1 VRSLGLLPES
11 LSHDWHVQPSCQRPN
26 RTPPERREF
35 SPGELAR
42 MRIRLSSK
50 PYQHT
55 VRRKILST
63 STSHRLSTCFAH
75 GKVPIGDACRRT
87 RLPPKSRFLRIKP
100 FGMTT
105 FECRARLQRATIWSS
120 ALAPM
125 ETPHRTFGAR
135 RGGRLEIEKRSYVW
149 RSFLKEPFG
158 SVLFPNRSPV
168 AGTDLEGLIAF
179 LTYIDAGQRRELQ
192 NNTPG

>member
-1 VRSLGLLPES
+1 MAPPLSPCLLRSPKRKENEGDRGGLTCEIARILPES

-50 PYQHT
+50 PYKHT

-75 GKVPIGDACRRT
+75 AGSSSLGRVQESCQLKP
-87 RLPPKSRFLRIKP
+87 RFLATL
-100 FGMTT
+100 GMTWLSMG
-105 FECRARLQRATIWSS
+105 ARMRATVWSS
-120 ALAPM
+120 ALA
-125 ETPHRTFGAR
+125 
-135 RGGRLEIEKRSYVW
+135 
-149 RSFLKEPFG
+149 
-158 SVLFPNRSPV
+158 
-168 AGTDLEGLIAF
+168 
-179 LTYIDAGQRRELQ
+179 
-192 NNTPG
+192 

>member
-1 VRSLGLLPES
+1 MRSLGLLPES

-75 GKVPIGDACRRT
+75 GGSSPLGCVQESSLAAQ
-87 RLPPKSRFLRIKP
+87 SRFLTIKP
-100 FGMTT
+100 LGMTT
-105 FECRARLQRATIWSS
+105 FECGTRLQRATVWSS
-120 ALAPM
+120 ALAQI
-125 ETPHRTFGAR
+125 ETQRRTFGAS
-135 RGGRLEIEKRSYVW
+135 RGRRLEIEKRSYVW

-168 AGTDLEGLIAF
+168 AGTDLEGLITF
-179 LTYIDAGQRRELQ
+179 LNI
-192 NNTPG
+192 